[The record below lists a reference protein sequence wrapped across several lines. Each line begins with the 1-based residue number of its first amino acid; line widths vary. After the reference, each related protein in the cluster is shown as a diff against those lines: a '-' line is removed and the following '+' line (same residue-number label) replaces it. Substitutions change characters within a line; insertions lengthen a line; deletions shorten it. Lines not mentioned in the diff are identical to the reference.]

1 MANNNTITV
10 GVDRNWNVN
19 FGQLCDGD
27 TVVLRLCNYDGGS
40 HTGTIR
46 VCGCEAFTF
55 SSTSFSLA
63 PCACTDVILTFN
75 GNGYP
80 ANGSCFIEVDFNNHK
95 SSINLSWQ
103 EVYCALTPAGWN
115 LSDTNGFVTVDQD
128 SFNADCDIFTS
139 GAMGEA
145 KIITR
150 TLTLAQPVVAGDV
163 LYLSQWLF
171 AQVPEWNL
179 NTYPIAGWKYR
190 VCLISEGR
198 EEPSV
203 DGTFNMEW
211 YGEQPSEEISQTSP
225 FVQCVIASNGASIQ
239 YQIKFNLPQDTV
251 RKPENNAYDNHRQL
265 LANTVQNGLEL
276 NNSADN
282 SIYRNYKYMSWA
294 FVLYRSVG
302 NVYQDDLFSIKGTL
316 PFYNE
321 QVVGNNCIFVSQVL
335 TLTTPTGQPTQYLS
349 TVRSTKFRVDFQ
361 FFSSSIV
368 GTPPDDMWVYL
379 IRNDSKNN
387 QLDLY
392 ENYEYE
398 QADLSSLIPSA
409 HIIPVTPPTN
419 ISGNDFYAEFDINA
433 LQTNLTGVEDI
444 SNNYRLIFVVHSSI
458 DMACRTNVS
467 EPIQLINYDDEHMTI
482 PGGSVVWRTIEQEY
496 LPTQNVLTDI
506 AVNMNLDTVL
516 RVNLPLSDAEVQ
528 AKSGGLILT
537 ASEAFKGAE
546 LRIYEQSPLTGTTL
560 LNVEYFNAE
569 SQRICDGNTDT
580 GGVVNR
586 SVGNNIELVYPFT
599 IPDNVYRKIGR
610 EALYQSDASE
620 PNDWSTLS
628 LASLSCVQ
636 NRQSEQCDVLY
647 ALPELANIF
656 EPQFM
661 TFVPDTNE
669 VWVAGADATN
679 PSDGGIYAI
688 DLNNNLAVS
697 QIVTIGSD
705 KPAGIIYIPGVGVLA
720 TFPTS
725 GSIRFYTPS
734 TRTTITTL
742 TIGTG
747 ASQPIYLNAINEVWV
762 ACSTTNEVYRIN
774 PSTQTIIGS
783 PLSIPASGC
792 LELAY
797 VDTLDEV
804 WVACLGSNNVQR
816 IDRSTFTLTGAPI
829 ATSSPAPKSILF
841 SSAGDVWVGSDDTI
855 DIISTTTFAVIST
868 ITSVGL
874 GGYHI
879 VENSGIMY
887 ATDFASNLVRSYDSV
902 LYTPLTVYPTSNLPY
917 RMLFTTG
924 NFFIGNS
931 LSNSVTPYQLDCN
944 DSLPP
949 FTMANREI
957 LLDWTL
963 QFDFFDNTEYY
974 TYKQKLSRPSPS
986 KVADFINDF
995 VDIIIEEYQEDGN
1008 TQIIN
1013 NICPTTNTVNIQ
1025 ANLVSPKL
1033 PFSVGVEL
1041 QPIRG
1046 GVFSSE
1052 TPASPITIPADSPY
1066 ISNLTP
1072 ATFGST
1078 STISFDLNVPALPI
1092 VGDYEINLHFLLK

>member
-55 SSTSFSLA
+55 STTSFTLN
-63 PCACTDVILTFN
+63 ACECTNITLTFN

-80 ANGSCFIEVDFNNHK
+80 ANGSCFIEVDFNNRK

-103 EVYCALTPAGWN
+103 EVYCALGVRSWS
-115 LSDTNGFVTVDQD
+115 LSDSNNLIPINE
-128 SFNADCDIFTS
+128 SNFNADCDIFTS

-150 TLTLAQPVVAGDV
+150 SLTVTQPLVAGDV

-211 YGEQPSEEISQTSP
+211 YGEQPSEEISQTTP
-225 FVQCVIASNGASIQ
+225 FVQCTIANNGTTVDYTIQ
-239 YQIKFNLPQDTV
+239 FNLPQDTV

-316 PFYNE
+316 PFYAE
-321 QVVGNNCIFVSQVL
+321 SVTGNACVFGTPVL

-398 QADLSSLIPSA
+398 QADLTNGVGSTNIF
-409 HIIPVTPPTN
+409 PVTPPTN
-419 ISGNDFYAEFDINA
+419 ISGNDFYAEFGIA
-433 LQTNLTGVEDI
+433 PLHTNLTGVEDI
-444 SNNYRLIFVVHSSI
+444 SNNYRLIFVVHSTI

-528 AKSGGLILT
+528 AKSGGLIQT

-610 EALYQSDASE
+610 EALYQSDASQ

-647 ALPELANIF
+647 ALPSISPVLN
-656 EPQFM
+656 PNYM
-661 TFVPDTNE
+661 VYVPDTNE
-669 VWVAGADATN
+669 VWVAGEDAN
-679 PSDGGIYAI
+679 PGDGAIYAI
-688 DLNNNLAVS
+688 DLSNNLSVS

-705 KPAGIIYIPGVGVLA
+705 VPSGMLYVPGVGVLA
-720 TFPTS
+720 SFPS
-725 GSIRFYTPS
+725 GSIRFYIPTS
-734 TRTTITTL
+734 RATITTL
-742 TIGTG
+742 PVGLGSIGM
-747 ASQPIYLNAINEVWV
+747 IYLAQYNEVWV
-762 ACSTTNEVYRIN
+762 ACNVSSEVYRIN
-774 PSTQTIIGS
+774 PATQTVIGS
-783 PLSIPASGC
+783 PLSVPASGC
-792 LELAY
+792 IDLAY
-797 VDTLDEV
+797 VNTLDEV
-804 WVACLGSNNVQR
+804 WVACQSSNDVQR

-829 ATSSPAPKSILF
+829 ATSSTNPKQILY
-841 SSAGDVWVGSDDTI
+841 SQVGNVWVSSDDDIDVI
-855 DIISTTTFAVIST
+855 DITTFAVIQTINNPSQLGYGLLENAGIIYASDAGANLIRLYDST
-868 ITSVGL
+868 LFTALST
-874 GGYHI
+874 
-879 VENSGIMY
+879 Y
-887 ATDFASNLVRSYDSV
+887 ATGTSPRNILFAPNVLLVG
-902 LYTPLTVYPTSNLPY
+902 NK
-917 RMLFTTG
+917 TTDD
-924 NFFIGNS
+924 
-931 LSNSVTPYQLDCN
+931 VTPYQLDCN

-986 KVADFINDF
+986 RVADFINDF

-1025 ANLVSPKL
+1025 ANLQSPKL

-1066 ISNLTP
+1066 ITNLTP

>member
-63 PCACTDVILTFN
+63 RCACTDVILTFN

-80 ANGSCFIEVDFNNHK
+80 ANGSCFIEVDFNNRK

-103 EVYCALTPAGWN
+103 EVYCALGVRSWS
-115 LSDTNGFVTVDQD
+115 LSDSNNLIPINE
-128 SFNADCDIFTS
+128 SNFNADCDIFTS

-150 TLTLAQPVVAGDV
+150 SLTVAQPLVAGDV

-211 YGEQPSEEISQTSP
+211 YGEQPSEEISQTTP
-225 FVQCVIASNGASIQ
+225 FVQCTIANNGTTVDYTIQ
-239 YQIKFNLPQDTV
+239 FNLPQDTV
-251 RKPENNAYDNHRQL
+251 RKPENNSYDNHRQL

-302 NVYQDDLFSIKGTL
+302 NVYQDDIFSIKGTL
-316 PFYNE
+316 PFYAE
-321 QVVGNNCIFVSQVL
+321 SVTGNACVFGTPVL
-335 TLTTPTGQPTQYLS
+335 TLTTPTGQDTQYLS
-349 TVRSTKFRVDFQ
+349 TVRRTDFRVDFT
-361 FFSSSIV
+361 FADSNV
-368 GTPPDDMWVYL
+368 AGTPPDDMWVYL

-398 QADLSSLIPSA
+398 QADLTNGVGSTNIF
-409 HIIPVTPPTN
+409 PVTPPTN
-419 ISGNDFYAEFDINA
+419 ISGNDFYAEFGIA
-433 LQTNLTGVEDI
+433 PLHTNLTGVEDI

-496 LPTQNVLTDI
+496 LPTQNVLTNI

-537 ASEAFKGAE
+537 ASEAFKSAE

-610 EALYQSDASE
+610 EALYQSDASQ

-647 ALPELANIF
+647 ALPDIS
-656 EPQFM
+656 
-661 TFVPDTNE
+661 VPSAPNS
-669 VWVAGADATN
+669 
-679 PSDGGIYAI
+679 P
-688 DLNNNLAVS
+688 DLN
-697 QIVTIGSD
+697 
-705 KPAGIIYIPGVGVLA
+705 GIIYIPEINQVWGCDSANDLIYRIDKSNNSLLSSISLTAGDLPAGLIQVGNKVFVSCSGGSNCRVINIYTNSVTSVTGITGVALQRFALTASNRLFCTCFTSNDVIEINPATEAQVGASIPVGTNPIDIVYNPDLDQLFVGCFTSNNIYRIDMTPAVVGV
-720 TFPTS
+720 P
-725 GSIRFYTPS
+725 
-734 TRTTITTL
+734 
-742 TIGTG
+742 IG
-747 ASQPIYLNAINEVWV
+747 
-762 ACSTTNEVYRIN
+762 
-774 PSTQTIIGS
+774 
-783 PLSIPASGC
+783 
-792 LELAY
+792 
-797 VDTLDEV
+797 
-804 WVACLGSNNVQR
+804 
-816 IDRSTFTLTGAPI
+816 LTGAPFRLCNSKNAGVPKVLAVIVNTI
-829 ATSSPAPKSILF
+829 AEIDLTS
-841 SSAGDVWVGSDDTI
+841 
-855 DIISTTTFAVIST
+855 FAVT
-868 ITSVGL
+868 NYVVATGQL
-874 GGYHI
+874 GSIIYKEYGIIYLLCNADDNLCLLDSSSY
-879 VENSGIMY
+879 VEFAEYPSGD
-887 ATDFASNLVRSYDSV
+887 APRDLVFAGQD
-902 LYTPLTVYPTSNLPY
+902 LYVAN
-917 RMLFTTG
+917 
-924 NFFIGNS
+924 GNS
-931 LSNSVTPYQLDCN
+931 DNVTPYQLDCN

-957 LLDWTL
+957 MLDWTL

-986 KVADFINDF
+986 RNIDTFPDF
-995 VDIIIEEYQEDGN
+995 VDETIEEYMDDGN
-1008 TQIIN
+1008 TQIITTL
-1013 NICPTTNTVNIQ
+1013 CQTTNPVKITL
-1025 ANLVSPKL
+1025 NLSAPRL

-1066 ISNLTP
+1066 ITNLTP